1 MDWLFELH
9 HYLLAGETGKLIS
22 GAFGLAI
29 AGLVLIGLYLWWP
42 WRRGWRLSNARA
54 KRPTHASPLAAP
66 TTLGIPMAPALFL
79 AALFAGTIVFTTPAT
94 PLLTKRKSVVEEKRE
109 A

>member
-54 KRPTHASPLAAP
+54 QRPPHASHLAAH
-66 TTLGIPMAPALFL
+66 TTLAIPMAPALFL
-79 AALFAGTIVFTTPAT
+79 APLPGRPTLFPEPPTTP
-94 PLLTKRKSVVEEKRE
+94 LTG
-109 A
+109 AFG

>member
-54 KRPTHASPLAAP
+54 KRPTHASHLAAH
-66 TTLGIPMAPALFL
+66 TTLGILMAPALFL
-79 AALFAGTIVFTTPAT
+79 AALSGGAIVFHEQAT
-94 PLLTKRKSVVEEKRE
+94 SLRSEEHTSE
-109 A
+109 LQSL